1 MMPIYSVHTEAQL
14 DDLHP
19 TLTELYIDN
28 AMINVCNLHH
38 SEENCREDSNYVLSG
53 QHPHLHVI
61 FINAILEAK
70 MRNIINQLIQQYPLE
85 EEDEDEPNN
94 HIQCIM
100 MCPGCGT
107 PFSHQH
113 IRNCRSA

>member
-1 MMPIYSVHTEAQL
+1 MMPIYCVHTEAQL

-28 AMINVCNLHH
+28 AMINVCKLHH
-38 SEENCREDSNYVLSG
+38 SEENCDEDSNYVLSG
-53 QHPHLHVI
+53 QHPNMHVI
-61 FINAILEAK
+61 LINSFLEAK
-70 MRNIINQLIQQYPLE
+70 MRIIINQLIQQYPLE
-85 EEDEDEPNN
+85 EDEDEPNN
-94 HIQCIM
+94 YIQCIM

-107 PFSHQH
+107 PFSHQQ